1 MKMYCLRHLYFL
13 AVFAVYLI
21 SCERVIDMP
30 CGDEVGRLYVEC
42 FPASGADTSFV
53 KIVATKPLRKGA
65 VAGELTGL
73 TVGFY
78 VNGEPCSLELRSLD
92 AHKAVFYAV
101 HQLEVNDEI
110 SVSASAEGYPS
121 VCSVSVVPEGPSFG
135 LERELLGNNIRHRL
149 SFVSSGDGCKHYYGA
164 KIHGTL
170 TYNSVSWS
178 SGTPEYAVTEIPRDL
193 PLEAYNTSVSFG
205 DDIVGIKTIVTRDV
219 NGGIMAIFEDG
230 GAKSD
235 KLDVFIDVP
244 YLSDRYDFIS
254 LTDTVVR
261 RCHYNVEVFSI
272 APETYRFLNPQINYS
287 LLAAG
292 LVPPFM
298 SSGNIDGGY
307 GMLSCMGRS
316 DSGLL
321 KNLDPIP

>member
-1 MKMYCLRHLYFL
+1 
-13 AVFAVYLI
+13 
-21 SCERVIDMP
+21 MP
-30 CGDEVGRLYVEC
+30 CGDKAGRLYVEC
-42 FPASGADTSFV
+42 FPASGTDTTFV
-53 KIVATKPLRKGA
+53 KIVATKPLCKDA
-65 VAGELTGL
+65 QFTALTGL
-73 TVGFY
+73 EVDFY
-78 VNGEPCSLELRSLD
+78 VNGVPCRLETCSTGARKSVLYT
-92 AHKAVFYAV
+92 VC
-101 HQLEVNDEI
+101 QLTEGDEV
-110 SVSASAEGYPS
+110 SVSVAADGYPS
-121 VCSVSVVPEGPSFG
+121 VSSRSVVPGGPSFG

-149 SFVSSGDGCKHYYGA
+149 SFVSPGDGCKHYYGA

-178 SGTPEYAVTEIPRDL
+178 SGAPEYAVTEIPRDL
-193 PLEAYNTSVSFG
+193 PLEAYNPSVSFG
-205 DDIVGIKTIVTRDV
+205 DDIVGMKTIVTRDV
-219 NGGIMAIFEDG
+219 NGGMMAIFEDG
-230 GAKSD
+230 GAQYD

-244 YLSDRYDFIS
+244 YLSDRYDFTS

-272 APETYRFLNPQINYS
+272 APEAYRFLNPQINYS